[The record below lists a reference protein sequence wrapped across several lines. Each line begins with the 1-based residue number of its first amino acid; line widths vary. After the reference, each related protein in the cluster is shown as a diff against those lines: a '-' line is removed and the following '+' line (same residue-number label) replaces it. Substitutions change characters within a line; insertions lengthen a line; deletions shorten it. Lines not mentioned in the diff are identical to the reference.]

1 MRRISTI
8 LLIVFLGCQ
17 KGADAPEVVLISA
30 EVGAAPAPDTGASA
44 APDAAATPTPDV
56 VTPAPDVATTAP
68 DAAALREKL
77 LALAVASECLRR
89 GNTPPEQSA
98 QTMLALYKAHGVDL
112 DTYTREMSRL
122 AGDPGFQAEI
132 DAKTRDCP
140 TAPIAAVDA
149 GIAEVLVDGGAS
161 LADATSVAVGDTGP
175 LPADT
180 AAAAVDAGVV
190 AVVDTRSEVADTK
203 TEAIADT
210 RGEAVPDTE
219 VTEPEVDFSGTWT
232 GQLYGGPMP
241 GNLRVTIKGRA
252 VTSAVATFGRIS
264 LRLKGSISDKGHFNV
279 GGTAGKDFIRVGGQA
294 HNNGRVINGTW
305 DGVIDRKKANGRVQL
320 KR

>member
-30 EVGAAPAPDTGASA
+30 EVGAAAAPDTSASA
-44 APDAAATPTPDV
+44 APDAAAA
-56 VTPAPDVATTAP
+56 PAPDTAAAAPDAATAAP

-122 AGDPGFQAEI
+122 AGDPAFQAEI

-140 TAPIAAVDA
+140 IAPIAAVDA
-149 GIAEVLVDGGAS
+149 GVAEVLVDGGAS
-161 LADATSVAVGDTGP
+161 VPDATSLAVGDTGP
-175 LPADT
+175 APADT
-180 AAAAVDAGVV
+180 AAAAIDAGIA
-190 AVVDTRSEVADTK
+190 AVVDTRSEAVADTK

-210 RGEAVPDTE
+210 RGEAVAE
-219 VTEPEVDFSGTWT
+219 VAEPEVDFSGTWT

-252 VTSAVATFGRIS
+252 VISAVATFGRIS

-279 GGTAGKDFIRVGGQA
+279 GGTSGKDFIRVAGQTHA
-294 HNNGRVINGTW
+294 NGRVINGTW